1 MIDAKNLGLE
11 RKASMTVSQTRSA
24 GMISLQDSLVLAV
37 LFRPPP
43 TTMAPVSGRP
53 VFRVLCGHT
62 DGDMQPLY
70 VLF

>member
-1 MIDAKNLGLE
+1 M
-11 RKASMTVSQTRSA
+11 M
-24 GMISLQDSLVLAV
+24 SLHDSLVPAV

-43 TTMAPVSGRP
+43 TTMAPGSGRP
-53 VFRVLCGHT
+53 MFRVLCGHT